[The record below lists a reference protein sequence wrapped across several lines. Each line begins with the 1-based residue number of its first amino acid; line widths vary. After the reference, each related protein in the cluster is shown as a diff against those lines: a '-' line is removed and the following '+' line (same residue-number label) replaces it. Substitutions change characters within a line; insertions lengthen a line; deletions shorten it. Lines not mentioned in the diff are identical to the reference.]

1 MAIFIASTKSIS
13 RGSGQSAVASA
24 SYRAGVELEDKQV
37 IEILAKEI
45 KQRKEAMFEFEKG
58 KRQDLVDEAK
68 AEIEILLSYLPQQLS
83 EEEIK
88 DIIKQ
93 AAEEV
98 GANSMKDMGK
108 VMSKVRPQ
116 TVGRADGKLV
126 SQLVKEYLNK

>member
-1 MAIFIASTKSIS
+1 M
-13 RGSGQSAVASA
+13 
-24 SYRAGVELEDKQV
+24 LD
-37 IEILAKEI
+37 
-45 KQRKEAMFEFEKG
+45 
-58 KRQDLVDEAK
+58 
-68 AEIEILLSYLPQQLS
+68 YLPQQLS

-93 AAEEV
+93 ATEEV